1 MQITVL
7 DGTQLR
13 GSRTPL
19 PILWT
24 VWPRTP
30 DRGFCGDGPRSGINT
45 PRLLAAPDSSLVR
58 QGTQIEKKEGTH
70 ASKIQCR
77 DGLDLSDHQVLLAIL
92 IAATI
97 IVSFVEVVRRYLF
110 GQVFSWSDEFQRFA
124 MVYIG
129 MVGGAVSYRYGEL
142 VGFDSLL
149 NRFTPKVQFL
159 LGIVTDLFSLV
170 LLVICLVLS
179 IQTITARSTQIAI
192 SSGLKIPMTVPLCGL
207 CNRLFSDDFVLCMQ
221 PCQPNCQVQ
230 SRRL

>member
-1 MQITVL
+1 MLQKYNAALDWICQI
-7 DGTQLR
+7 
-13 GSRTPL
+13 
-19 PILWT
+19 IKY
-24 VWPRTP
+24 
-30 DRGFCGDGPRSGINT
+30 F
-45 PRLLAAPDSSLVR
+45 
-58 QGTQIEKKEGTH
+58 
-70 ASKIQCR
+70 
-77 DGLDLSDHQVLLAIL
+77 LAIL

-192 SSGLKIPMTVPLCGL
+192 SSGLKIPMTVPYAAFVIGFSLMILFCVCSL
-207 CNRLFSDDFVLCMQ
+207 ANRIAKYKAVAFKKEGT
-221 PCQPNCQVQ
+221 
-230 SRRL
+230 